1 MKFRCERDTL
11 GEVLTVTGRATS
23 NRSGGP
29 AVYGCLRMVLSGSRL
44 TVDGTDLDMT
54 ISAQVTVA
62 GDEDGEALIP
72 AKLAADIVRALDPGA
87 VDLSTEGLEATIS
100 QGRSQFSINLMAT
113 EEFRL
118 TPEPAAQSVV
128 IDSEA
133 FAEGLKQV
141 VKAASN
147 DESRPI
153 LTGVLLSAEEGG
165 LRLVATDSF
174 RLAVRD
180 LPGVAVL
187 DADQRVLVPSRA
199 LKEVERLLG
208 PGEELTL
215 TLGERD
221 AVFGVGDVRL
231 STRLIEDKFPDYR
244 NLIPSSQPNRAVV
257 GREELIEA
265 VKRVKLMAKDGE
277 HVRLNLNS
285 DTITLEAVARD
296 VGRAGAAIDA
306 KYEGVE
312 MTVGFNPDYLID
324 GLEVAPGDEVTIEV
338 VEALKPAL
346 IRSTESSDF
355 LYLLMPVRV
364 N

>member
-11 GEVLTVTGRATS
+11 VEILTVAGRATS
-23 NRSGGP
+23 SRGGAP
-29 AVYGCLRMVLSGSRL
+29 AVYGCLRMLLSGNQL
-44 TVDGTDLDMT
+44 TVDGTDLDLT
-54 ISAQVTVA
+54 ITAQVTVA

-87 VDLSTEGLEATIS
+87 VDLATEGLEAIIS
-100 QGRSQFSINLMAT
+100 QDRSQFSVNLMAV

-118 TPEPAAQSVV
+118 PPEPTAEPVV
-128 IDSEA
+128 IDA
-133 FAEGLKQV
+133 GTFAEGLKQV

-153 LTGVLLSAEEGG
+153 LTGVLLAAEETG

-180 LPGVAVL
+180 LPGVEVL
-187 DADQRVLVPSRA
+187 ETDQRVLVPSRA

-208 PGEELTL
+208 PGEQLTV

-221 AVFGVGDVRL
+221 AVFGVGDIRL

-244 NLIPSSQPNRAVV
+244 SLIPASQPNRATV
-257 GREELIEA
+257 GREDLIEA

-277 HVRLNLNS
+277 HVRLHLES
-285 DTITLEAVARD
+285 DTIRLEAVARD
-296 VGRAGAAIDA
+296 VGRAGAAVDA
-306 KYEGVE
+306 KYEGVD

-346 IRSTESSDF
+346 IRSTESGDF
-355 LYLLMPVRV
+355 VYLLMPVRV
-364 N
+364 S

>member
-11 GEVLTVTGRATS
+11 SEVLTTTARATS
-23 NRSGGP
+23 SRSGSP
-29 AVYGCLRMVLSGSRL
+29 AVYGCLRMELSGNRL
-44 TVDGTDLDMT
+44 TVTGTDLDLT
-54 ISAQVTVA
+54 ITAVVTVA

-87 VDLSTEGLEATIS
+87 VDLSTEGLEAAIS
-100 QGRSQFSINLMAT
+100 QDRSQFSINLMPV
-113 EEFRL
+113 EEFRM
-118 TPEPAAQSVV
+118 TPEPSAPSVV
-128 IDSEA
+128 IDA
-133 FAEGLKQV
+133 ATFAEGLKQV
-141 VKAASN
+141 VKAAST
-147 DESRPI
+147 DEQRQI
-153 LTGVLLSAEEGG
+153 LTGVLLAAEQDG

-208 PGEELTL
+208 SGDELTL

-221 AVFGVGDVRL
+221 GVFRVGDVSL
-231 STRLIEDKFPDYR
+231 STRLIDDKFPDYR
-244 NLIPSSQPNRAVV
+244 SLIPTSQPNRALV

-277 HVRLNLNS
+277 HVRLHLES
-285 DTITLEAVARD
+285 DTIRLEAVARD
-296 VGRAGAAIDA
+296 VGRAGAAVDA

-312 MTVGFNPDYLID
+312 MTVGFNPDFLID
-324 GLEVAPGDEVTIEV
+324 GLEVAPGDEVSIEV

-355 LYLLMPVRV
+355 VYLLMPVRV
-364 N
+364 S